1 MAEEPDVARMVKE
14 KNIPALESA
23 MRFGSSARVR
33 LKAVKAAGRL
43 GSYNLV
49 EALNRALRE
58 DPNEDVQREAYQ
70 ALTEI
75 LGNRAEGVISSYNS
89 GPVYEDEWLLEETG
103 EEGEFPPEWKM
114 DSPGGLRLGLPNLAR
129 IVESQDVIGL
139 EEAIRYGPDVKVRQL
154 AVRAAGQWGNLEI
167 VEALVRSMQ
176 EDPEDLVRKE
186 AYEALFEI
194 LGNRTEQV
202 AASYN
207 AGADYEDEWIIS
219 DPQVEEEGGELSG
232 KWDESSINTLYM
244 MAGDHRDVAKGVKAV
259 AALAEISSTR
269 AVEAL
274 ISLSLNS
281 PIEKIK
287 LEAQARLEGFYGD
300 DLEEVLNS
308 YRMEGQ
314 DELEDYE
321 DVTAGDEM
329 EEEDP
334 VAEGGTDWVELPQRG
349 ASLRQAPP
357 ESPSVFQ
364 EEGLSAVHILLVG
377 VATLVVI
384 GLVAMALGR

>member
-1 MAEEPDVARMVKE
+1 MAEEPDVARMAKE

-23 MRFGSSARVR
+23 MRFGADAKVR

-43 GSYNLV
+43 GSYDLV

-58 DPNEDVQREAYQ
+58 DPDEDVQREAYL
-70 ALTEI
+70 ALNEI
-75 LGNRAEGVISSYNS
+75 LGNRAEGVITSYNT
-89 GPVYEDEWLLEETG
+89 GPVYEDEWLLDETE
-103 EEGEFPPEWKM
+103 EEGEFPPEWKL
-114 DSPGGLRLGLPNLAR
+114 DSPGGLKQGLPNLAR
-129 IVESQDVIGL
+129 VVESQDVTGL
-139 EEAIRYGPDVKVRQL
+139 EEAMRYGPDVKVRQL
-154 AVRAAGQWGNLEI
+154 AVRAAGQWGNMEL
-167 VEALVRSMQ
+167 VESLVRSMQ
-176 EDPEDLVRKE
+176 EDPEELVRKE
-186 AYEALFEI
+186 AYESLYEI

-202 AASYN
+202 AASYK

-219 DPQVEEEGGELSG
+219 DPRVEEDGELSG

-244 MAGDHRDVAKGVKAV
+244 MAGDHRDVAKGMKAV

-287 LEAQARLEGFYGD
+287 LEAQTRLEDFYGD

-308 YRMEGQ
+308 YRAEGQ
-314 DELEDYE
+314 DELEEYE
-321 DVTAGDEM
+321 DLAAGDEIN
-329 EEEDP
+329 EEEP
-334 VAEGGTDWVELPQRG
+334 AAKVGADWVELPQRG
-349 ASLRQAPP
+349 ASLRQSPP
-357 ESPSVFQ
+357 ETPSVFQ
-364 EEGLSAVHILLVG
+364 EEGLSAVHIILVG

-384 GLVAMALGR
+384 GLVAMALR